1 MWTAIMSVKSS
12 CSPESKIRTTR
23 TGQSESLE
31 RCINSFYYSNI
42 TIAGKLLGKEM
53 CISSAEIC
61 ILSEKYLI

>member
-12 CSPESKIRTTR
+12 CSPESKIQTAR

-42 TIAGKLLGKEM
+42 TIVGKN
-53 CISSAEIC
+53 IN
-61 ILSEKYLI
+61 